1 MTEYKINGHK
11 VVIHDDIDQMTI
23 AQFNKVNKFWMLSDD
38 LGNDF
43 ADIDNMHISR
53 LMLVAG
59 DKSKTLKEI
68 QNLRILINNIIS
80 EVSPDQMAFAAL
92 IHSIDDVPV
101 TDYSDDNSKR
111 MLTML
116 NPRVSDVKK
125 KRHAKK
131 SSLT

>member
-1 MTEYKINGHK
+1 
-11 VVIHDDIDQMTI
+11 
-23 AQFNKVNKFWMLSDD
+23 MLSDD

-101 TDYSDDNSKR
+101 TDYSDDNLKR